1 VNVPLAVEYVKR
13 WTNPENQASGA
24 AELSFIPTVKGVAP
38 PASPVGLDAAV
49 EQSATSET
57 IIYYYGIHW
66 DTALWAA
73 WYQPVQ
79 ALFLGQTTPE
89 EMIAQIDSNLEEYRQ
104 VRDAGA

>member
-1 VNVPLAVEYVKR
+1 
-13 WTNPENQASGA
+13 
-24 AELSFIPTVKGVAP
+24 LSFIPSVKGVAP
-38 PASPVGLDAAV
+38 PTSPAGLDVAV
-49 EQSATSET
+49 EQSAENET

-79 ALFLGQTTPE
+79 ALFLGATTPE
-89 EMIAQIDSNLEEYRQ
+89 GMIEMIDANMDEYRQ